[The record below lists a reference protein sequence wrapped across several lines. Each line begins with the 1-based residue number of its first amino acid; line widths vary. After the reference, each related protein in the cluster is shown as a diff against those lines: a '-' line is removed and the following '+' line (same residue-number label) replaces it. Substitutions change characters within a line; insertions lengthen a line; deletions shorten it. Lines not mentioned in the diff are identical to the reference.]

1 MSETGSSLIIMSKNP
16 SNVHPHIYKKGKIL
30 EFKKL
35 NEGVDL
41 EPRNYIFSGVLGSN
55 SLNTIVSSTNN
66 LNRISRRCLLG
77 IHNLL
82 SFFGLSKDPSEKLS
96 KSPSIYNRYYTFV
109 KKGNDIE
116 IEILRDIK
124 KLLVKQNA
132 KIEGLEAQISQLRN
146 TKFDN
151 EALDLKLKEIE
162 EYLKKILG

>member
-1 MSETGSSLIIMSKNP
+1 MSETGSSVVVMSKNP

-35 NEGVDL
+35 NEGIDI

-66 LNRISRRCLLG
+66 LNQITGRCLLG
-77 IHNLL
+77 IHKLL
-82 SFFGLSKDPSEKLS
+82 SYFGLSKDPSEKIS
-96 KSPSIYNRYYTFV
+96 KSPTIFNRYSNYV
-109 KKGNDIE
+109 RKGSEIE
-116 IEILRDIK
+116 IEILKDIK
-124 KLLVKQNA
+124 KLLVRQNA

-146 TKFDN
+146 TKYDN
-151 EALDLKLKEIE
+151 EALDKKLNEIE

>member
-16 SNVHPHIYKKGKIL
+16 SNVHPHIYKKRKIL

-66 LNRISRRCLLG
+66 LNQISRRCLLG

-109 KKGNDIE
+109 KKGSDIE

>member
-1 MSETGSSLIIMSKNP
+1 MLKRGS
-16 SNVHPHIYKKGKIL
+16 
-30 EFKKL
+30 
-35 NEGVDL
+35 
-41 EPRNYIFSGVLGSN
+41 
-55 SLNTIVSSTNN
+55 
-66 LNRISRRCLLG
+66 
-77 IHNLL
+77 
-82 SFFGLSKDPSEKLS
+82 
-96 KSPSIYNRYYTFV
+96 
-109 KKGNDIE
+109 DIE